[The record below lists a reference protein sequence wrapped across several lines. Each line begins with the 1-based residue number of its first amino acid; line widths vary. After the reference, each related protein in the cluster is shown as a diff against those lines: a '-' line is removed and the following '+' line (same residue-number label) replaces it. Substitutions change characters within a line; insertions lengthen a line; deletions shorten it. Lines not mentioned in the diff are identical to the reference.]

1 MIWLAHWGGK
11 SLERRVGEHSA
22 TVGQRAGARLG
33 HGGVA
38 GLAVEVDGEGVET
51 RGEVGQVG
59 RRVGRGVVAVE
70 LGRPGVRG
78 AGVVSGG
85 GWRAAP
91 KRLRGYFEIA
101 RPRVWAAA
109 ARAGDSSWRGSGV
122 DTLAHMRVATL
133 WWHLVRTVRLSPAGA
148 APLSGVAAVTAK
160 PS

>member
-1 MIWLAHWGGK
+1 MIWLAHWGGR

-78 AGVVSGG
+78 AV
-85 GWRAAP
+85 
-91 KRLRGYFEIA
+91 I
-101 RPRVWAAA
+101 PRFYSFHQDSFPSILL
-109 ARAGDSSWRGSGV
+109 AGI
-122 DTLAHMRVATL
+122 
-133 WWHLVRTVRLSPAGA
+133 
-148 APLSGVAAVTAK
+148 PLFCLLF
-160 PS
+160 